1 MFLFQKKEEKT
12 NYWKIVG
19 ITLGI
24 IAAIGATG
32 VALYALLKKAGYF
45 CCDCCDC
52 CECLELECPACGEP
66 VYIDECDVEEI
77 DDLEGP
83 SCGKVLTLV
92 ETEIDDEDDCECGC
106 CCDSE

>member
-24 IAAIGATG
+24 IAAIGAAG
-32 VALYALLKKAGYF
+32 VAIYALLKRKDYCCDE

-52 CECLELECPACGEP
+52 DDYCLDDDLCEEIEIE
-66 VYIDECDVEEI
+66 EVEEEEAAA
-77 DDLEGP
+77 DAE
-83 SCGKVLTLV
+83 
-92 ETEIDDEDDCECGC
+92 
-106 CCDSE
+106 

>member
-24 IAAIGATG
+24 IAAIGAVG

-52 CECLELECPACGEP
+52 DCDCDCCDCEDCCLDDELC
-66 VYIDECDVEEI
+66 DEIEIEEVEEEAAA
-77 DDLEGP
+77 DAE
-83 SCGKVLTLV
+83 
-92 ETEIDDEDDCECGC
+92 
-106 CCDSE
+106 

>member
-24 IAAIGATG
+24 IAAIAAAG
-32 VALYALLKKAGYF
+32 VAVYALLKKNGYCCCDD

-52 CECLELECPACGEP
+52 DDYCLDDELCEEIEIE
-66 VYIDECDVEEI
+66 EVEEEEAAA
-77 DDLEGP
+77 DAE
-83 SCGKVLTLV
+83 
-92 ETEIDDEDDCECGC
+92 
-106 CCDSE
+106 

>member
-1 MFLFQKKEEKT
+1 MQNNFLEVFIMFLFQKKEEKT

-24 IAAIGATG
+24 IAAIGAVG

-52 CECLELECPACGEP
+52 EDCCLDDELC
-66 VYIDECDVEEI
+66 DEIEIEEVEEEAAT
-77 DDLEGP
+77 DAE
-83 SCGKVLTLV
+83 
-92 ETEIDDEDDCECGC
+92 
-106 CCDSE
+106 

>member
-24 IAAIGATG
+24 IAGIGAVG

-45 CCDCCDC
+45 CCCDDCCDC
-52 CECLELECPACGEP
+52 DCCDCDDYCLDDELC
-66 VYIDECDVEEI
+66 DEIEIEEVEEEAVA
-77 DDLEGP
+77 DAE
-83 SCGKVLTLV
+83 
-92 ETEIDDEDDCECGC
+92 
-106 CCDSE
+106 

>member
-24 IAAIGATG
+24 IAAIGAAG

-45 CCDCCDC
+45 CCDCDCDC
-52 CECLELECPACGEP
+52 WGGGGGGCEDYCLDDELC
-66 VYIDECDVEEI
+66 DEIEEVEEEAAA
-77 DDLEGP
+77 DAE
-83 SCGKVLTLV
+83 
-92 ETEIDDEDDCECGC
+92 
-106 CCDSE
+106 

>member
-24 IAAIGATG
+24 IAAIGAAG
-32 VALYALLKKAGYF
+32 VAIYALLKKNSYCCDE

-52 CECLELECPACGEP
+52 DDYCLDDELCDCDCEEIEIE
-66 VYIDECDVEEI
+66 EVEEEAAA
-77 DDLEGP
+77 DAE
-83 SCGKVLTLV
+83 
-92 ETEIDDEDDCECGC
+92 
-106 CCDSE
+106 

>member
-1 MFLFQKKEEKT
+1 MFLFQRKEEKT

-52 CECLELECPACGEP
+52 DYDCDCCDCEDCCC
-66 VYIDECDVEEI
+66 
-77 DDLEGP
+77 
-83 SCGKVLTLV
+83 
-92 ETEIDDEDDCECGC
+92 IDDEI
-106 CCDSE
+106 CDEIEIEEVEEEAAADAE

>member
-24 IAAIGATG
+24 IAAIGAAG

-52 CECLELECPACGEP
+52 DCCDCDDYCLDDELC
-66 VYIDECDVEEI
+66 DEIEIEEVEEEAAT
-77 DDLEGP
+77 DAE
-83 SCGKVLTLV
+83 
-92 ETEIDDEDDCECGC
+92 
-106 CCDSE
+106 

>member
-24 IAAIGATG
+24 IAAIGAAG
-32 VALYALLKKAGYF
+32 VAIYALLKKTGVCCCDD

-52 CECLELECPACGEP
+52 DDYCLDDDLG
-66 VYIDECDVEEI
+66 DEVEIEEVEEEAA
-77 DDLEGP
+77 DAE
-83 SCGKVLTLV
+83 
-92 ETEIDDEDDCECGC
+92 
-106 CCDSE
+106 

>member
-24 IAAIGATG
+24 IAAIGAAG
-32 VALYALLKKAGYF
+32 VALYALLKRAGYF

-52 CECLELECPACGEP
+52 DCDCDCCDCDDCCLDDELCEEIEIE
-66 VYIDECDVEEI
+66 EVEEEAAA
-77 DDLEGP
+77 DAE
-83 SCGKVLTLV
+83 
-92 ETEIDDEDDCECGC
+92 
-106 CCDSE
+106 

>member
-24 IAAIGATG
+24 IAAIGAVG
-32 VALYALLKKAGYF
+32 VAVYALLKRAGYF

-52 CECLELECPACGEP
+52 DCCDCEDYCLDEELC
-66 VYIDECDVEEI
+66 DEIEVEE
-77 DDLEGP
+77 
-83 SCGKVLTLV
+83 V
-92 ETEIDDEDDCECGC
+92 EEEATADAE
-106 CCDSE
+106 

>member
-24 IAAIGATG
+24 IAGIGAVG

-45 CCDCCDC
+45 CCCDDCCDC
-52 CECLELECPACGEP
+52 DCCDCDEEYYDVTCPSCGEDFEVDEDTLLDGGVECPACGEHLEFDF
-66 VYIDECDVEEI
+66 DEDEEI
-77 DDLEGP
+77 
-83 SCGKVLTLV
+83 
-92 ETEIDDEDDCECGC
+92 EDAE
-106 CCDSE
+106 